1 MSAAE
6 EAPTAYVLYIYVSLE
21 IYCAGSSPV
30 RGRGGVP
37 GIASPGCVPAVP
49 VPVPVPVPVSA
60 PAASA
65 AAASALRLAALF
77 AREPRPPR
85 DDRRCPPPLSNPRVA
100 CVGTVGW

>member
-21 IYCAGSSPV
+21 IYYAGSSPV

-37 GIASPGCVPAVP
+37 GIASPGCVPA
-49 VPVPVPVPVSA
+49 VPVPVSA